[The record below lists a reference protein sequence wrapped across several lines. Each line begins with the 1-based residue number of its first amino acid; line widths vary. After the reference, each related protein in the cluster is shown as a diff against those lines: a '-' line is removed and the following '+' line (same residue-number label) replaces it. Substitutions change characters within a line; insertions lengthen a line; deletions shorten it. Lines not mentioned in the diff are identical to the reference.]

1 MDIVNPVPADEAEG
15 WLSNLVTTFLGTPWD
30 ETFPIHVER
39 RRSVWDPER
48 TWGARDHGRWVA
60 TLATD
65 DRRLTIPGPG
75 GETAEI
81 AADALT
87 AVTVSA
93 THRRRG
99 LLTRMLTASL
109 QQAVDRGDP
118 VTILL
123 AAEWPI
129 YGRFGYAPATRYAD
143 YTLFTRQAGVEVAP
157 DPAGTLR
164 QIEPDE
170 LAEHAADIFARA
182 RRRWTGAIDRPGE
195 WWSRRLG
202 ARGFAPIPDG
212 RGTWIVHES
221 DGAPDGFLAWKA
233 FRDFDLNGDFGGVEV
248 LEFVAATDRAYR
260 NLWSYLCSLDVISEV
275 RLHQRPINE
284 PVRWLLGDGR
294 ALRQQ
299 YTGDELWLR
308 ILDVPAALSARGYG
322 ADGRIVLDVVD
333 NSVGGYATGRY
344 VLDAGPDDA
353 SCTRTTEPAD
363 VTVSQH
369 ALASAYLGDHSVREL
384 AIAGGVD
391 ELTAGALTRLDAML
405 ATHVRPWNGTGF

>member
-15 WLSNLVTTFLGTPWD
+15 WLSNLVTTFLGAPWD

-39 RRSVWDPER
+39 RRAVWLPER
-48 TWGARDHGRWVA
+48 TWGARDHRRWVA

-65 DRRLTIPGPG
+65 DRRLTIPGAG
-75 GETAEI
+75 GETAELP
-81 AADALT
+81 ADALT

-143 YTLFTRQAGVEVAP
+143 YTLFTRQAGVEVAA

-164 QIEPDE
+164 QIDPVD

-182 RRRWTGAIDRPGE
+182 RRRWAGSIDRPGE

-202 ARGFAPIPDG
+202 AHGFAQIPDG

-221 DGAPDGFLAWKA
+221 GGVPDGFLAWKA

-284 PVRWLLGDGR
+284 PIRWLLGDGR

-333 NSVGGYATGRY
+333 DSVGGYAAGRY
-344 VLDAGPDDA
+344 LLDAGPDGA
-353 SCTRTTEPAD
+353 SCTRTTESAD
-363 VTVSQH
+363 LTVSQH

-384 AIAGGVD
+384 AIGGGVD
-391 ELTAGALTRLDAML
+391 ERTTGALTLLDAML

>member
-15 WLSNLVTTFLGTPWD
+15 WLGNLVTTFLGNPWD
-30 ETFPIHVER
+30 ETFAIHVER
-39 RRSVWDPER
+39 RRSIWLPER

-65 DRRLTIPGPG
+65 DRRLTVPGPG

-143 YTLFTRQAGVEVAP
+143 YTLFTRQAGVEVVP

-164 QIEPDE
+164 QIEPDD
-170 LAEHAADIFARA
+170 LAEHAADIFARS
-182 RRRWTGAIDRPGE
+182 RRRWAGSIDRPGE

-202 ARGFAPIPDG
+202 AHGYAPIPEG
-212 RGTWIVHES
+212 RGTWILHES
-221 DGAPDGFLAWKA
+221 DGEPDGFLAWKA
-233 FRDFDLNGDFGGVEV
+233 VRDFDLNGDFGGVEV

-284 PVRWLLGDGR
+284 PVRWLLRDGR
-294 ALRQQ
+294 ALRQL

-308 ILDVPAALSARGYG
+308 VLDVPAALSARGYG
-322 ADGRIVLDVVD
+322 ADGRLVLDVVD
-333 NSVGGYATGRY
+333 DSVGGYATGRY
-344 VLDAGPDDA
+344 LLDAGPDGA
-353 SCTRTTEPAD
+353 SCTRTTESAD
-363 VTVSQH
+363 LTLSQH
-369 ALASAYLGDHSVREL
+369 ALASAYLGDHSLREL
-384 AIAGGVD
+384 SIAGGVD
-391 ELTAGALTRLDAML
+391 ELTTGALTRLDAML